1 MAVAAKLSPISE
13 YDQRHAERFELLL
26 EASLRELGATG
37 ADVRL
42 HNLSIRGFMC
52 EADAIHAAGSYV
64 WLRIA
69 GVGAF
74 NARIVWRDSFRY
86 GCEFIEP
93 IEPEQCAAAL
103 AQSEAEED

>member
-1 MAVAAKLSPISE
+1 MAVAAKLSPIADYE
-13 YDQRHAERFELLL
+13 KRRAERLDLLL
-26 EASLRELGATG
+26 DASLRELGATG

-42 HNLSIRGFMC
+42 HDLSTRGFMC

-64 WLRIA
+64 WLRIP

-86 GCEFIEP
+86 GCEFVEP

-103 AQSEAEED
+103 ARSEAEEE